1 MADLRVLGLAA
12 LAVWA
17 YVVVRLLPRL
27 RPLTSAKPGVVSAL
41 PLYLIIV
48 PLAVSLIQL
57 ALAEPITEFSRS
69 RAIRNSAPLI
79 DDIERYRAANG
90 RYPRSLV
97 SVEGLLAVGHRYQGV
112 SLRIERRRLQP
123 VVRAVHVPA
132 RHSGKL
138 LCTTRVTSRHDKP
151 RHGSATADTGATGSG
166 APAGALCRSR
176 RATSALEVLLVRLTD
191 RSILVLHNDRG
202 ERRGLPSNVAPPTW
216 PLLQRT
222 PNSPMQLTAQRSFS
236 GTCSSPRRAGSSAW
250 GGETPIDDS
259 PGGSSHAKK

>member
-1 MADLRVLGLAA
+1 MGSMMARYIALLRGVNNIGAARRVPMADLRVLGLAA

-97 SVEGLLAVGHRYQGV
+97 SVEGYSPSVIGIKEYHYESSGDAYNLLFEQFTF
-112 SLRIERRRLQP
+112 RLGTRENCYVQP
-123 VVRAVHVPA
+123 A
-132 RHSGKL
+132 
-138 LCTTRVTSRHDKP
+138 
-151 RHGSATADTGATGSG
+151 
-166 APAGALCRSR
+166 
-176 RATSALEVLLVRLTD
+176 
-191 RSILVLHNDRG
+191 
-202 ERRGLPSNVAPPTW
+202 
-216 PLLQRT
+216 
-222 PNSPMQLTAQRSFS
+222 
-236 GTCSSPRRAGSSAW
+236 
-250 GGETPIDDS
+250 
-259 PGGSSHAKK
+259 